1 MLTILYATVAIGSV
15 IMLVWLAR
23 GPFYVP
29 TKRNYVPHIVNF
41 LSLRPGEKAVDL
53 GSGNGRLLIAL
64 AEAGAVAHGYEHNPL
79 LVWCSRWNI
88 KRAGL
93 KGKAFVH
100 TANFWNVDVSAFN
113 AVVIYGIPYIM
124 PKLEEKLRR
133 ELRPG
138 ARVVAHS
145 FPFPTWQQVETYK
158 RVYLYKQI

>member
-1 MLTILYATVAIGSV
+1 MIIVFYATVTIGSV

-41 LSLRPGEKAVDL
+41 LALRRWEKAVDL

-64 AEAGAVAHGYEHNPL
+64 AEAGAEAHGYEHNPL
-79 LVWCSRWNI
+79 LVWRSRYNI

-100 TANFWNVDVSAFN
+100 TANFWNVDVSVFD
-113 AVVIYGIPYIM
+113 AVVIYGMPYIM

-138 ARVVAHS
+138 ARRRAFVPVPELGAGSVA
-145 FPFPTWQQVETYK
+145 QA
-158 RVYLYKQI
+158 VYLYKQI